1 MGLVVA
7 ADFLERVA
15 TDAVDNGEEASFVT
29 RGGGAA
35 VLSMGNLLL
44 SWYSLALGDLAIVQ
58 GWVCSADFCHLFP
71 EVMQFG
77 LRYSTLNVY
86 YEGDYGASEV

>member
-1 MGLVVA
+1 MGLVMA

-29 RGGGAA
+29 QGGGTA

-44 SWYSLALGDLAIVQ
+44 SWYRSRRETLPSSKDGCVRRVFAISSL
-58 GWVCSADFCHLFP
+58 
-71 EVMQFG
+71 
-77 LRYSTLNVY
+77 R
-86 YEGDYGASEV
+86 